1 MQRHLIDY
9 IRRPDTI
16 DEDAVS
22 YLLALTQEHPYFH
35 VARILLLQ
43 ALYKMHAPAYDE
55 TLRRTAILVPG
66 REAIFRL
73 TEEPHYTHAEERKRY
88 DETSETSAS
97 RTVSLIDNFLEAQT
111 PATPVSH
118 PIDAAQDYIGYLLQ
132 RESQEGRNRQ
142 EALPMNGGGVVEDFL
157 ENNNS
162 GRIVLNDNKVVEDFL
177 ENISDSRRIVLDDG
191 KDAEDQPENGPGRTT
206 PDEATGQPDK
216 SEEAQ
221 TAKTPK
227 KDVDNEILTEIMAG
241 IYIKQGKYENA
252 VKIIRQLSLKYPK
265 KNRYFADQIRF
276 LEKLIINNKHK

>member
-22 YLLALTQEHPYFH
+22 HLLALTQEHPYFH
-35 VARILLLQ
+35 VARILLLE
-43 ALYKMHAPAYDE
+43 ALYKMHAPTYDE

-88 DETSETSAS
+88 DETDDPSAS

-111 PATPVSH
+111 PATPVNH

-132 RESQEGRNRQ
+132 RESQEGHTRQ

-157 ENNNS
+157 ENEP
-162 GRIVLNDNKVVEDFL
+162 GRIIL
-177 ENISDSRRIVLDDG
+177 
-191 KDAEDQPENGPGRTT
+191 
-206 PDEATGQPDK
+206 DEAAKQPAER
-216 SEEAQ
+216 EEPQ
-221 TAKTPK
+221 TEK
-227 KDVDNEILTEIMAG
+227 KPQKGEENDILTEIMAG

>member
-1 MQRHLIDY
+1 MQRPLIDY
-9 IRRPDTI
+9 IRRPDTLDDNAI
-16 DEDAVS
+16 AQ
-22 YLLALTQEHPYFH
+22 LQTLTREHPYFH

-43 ALYKMHAPAYDE
+43 ALYRKHDPAYDE
-55 TLRRTAILVPG
+55 TLRRTAILVPN

-88 DETSETSAS
+88 EETEDSSNS

-111 PATPVSH
+111 PSTPVSH

-132 RESQEGRNRQ
+132 RENQQGGQRQ
-142 EALPMNGGGVVEDFL
+142 EALPMNGGGVVENFL
-157 ENNNS
+157 ENET
-162 GRIVLNDNKVVEDFL
+162 G
-177 ENISDSRRIVLDDG
+177 RIVLDDNN
-191 KDAEDQPENGPGRTT
+191 ENVHEGSQASSSQKPQ
-206 PDEATGQPDK
+206 DEV
-216 SEEAQ
+216 E
-221 TAKTPK
+221 
-227 KDVDNEILTEIMAG
+227 NEILTEIMAG

>member
-1 MQRHLIDY
+1 MQRHIIDY

-16 DEDAVS
+16 DDDAIAQ
-22 YLLALTQEHPYFH
+22 LQALTQEHPYFH
-35 VARILLLQ
+35 IARILLLQ
-43 ALYKMHAPAYDE
+43 ALYKKHAPAYDE
-55 TLRRTAILVPG
+55 TLRRTAILVPN

-73 TEEPHYTHAEERKRY
+73 TEEPHYTQAEEHKRY
-88 DETSETSAS
+88 EETTDDSES

-111 PATPVSH
+111 PVSPVSH

-132 RESQEGRNRQ
+132 QESRQGTQRQ

-157 ENNNS
+157 ENEH
-162 GRIVLNDNKVVEDFL
+162 G
-177 ENISDSRRIVLDDG
+177 RIVLDDNL
-191 KDAEDQPENGPGRTT
+191 EDEHNESQSDDSNVYEN
-206 PDEATGQPDK
+206 DEN
-216 SEEAQ
+216 
-221 TAKTPK
+221 
-227 KDVDNEILTEIMAG
+227 NEILTEIMAG

>member
-1 MQRHLIDY
+1 MQRHIIDY

-16 DEDAVS
+16 DDDAIAQ
-22 YLLALTQEHPYFH
+22 LQALTQEHPYFH
-35 VARILLLQ
+35 IARILLLQ
-43 ALYKMHAPAYDE
+43 ALYKKHDPAYDE
-55 TLRRTAILVPG
+55 TLRRTAILVPN

-73 TEEPHYTHAEERKRY
+73 TEEPHYTQAEEHKRY
-88 DETSETSAS
+88 EETTDDSES

-111 PATPVSH
+111 PVSPVSH

-132 RESQEGRNRQ
+132 QESRQGTQRQ

-157 ENNNS
+157 ENEH
-162 GRIVLNDNKVVEDFL
+162 G
-177 ENISDSRRIVLDDG
+177 RIVLDDNL
-191 KDAEDQPENGPGRTT
+191 EDEHNESQSDDSNVYEN
-206 PDEATGQPDK
+206 DEN
-216 SEEAQ
+216 
-221 TAKTPK
+221 
-227 KDVDNEILTEIMAG
+227 NEILTEIMAG

>member
-1 MQRHLIDY
+1 MQRHIIDY

-16 DEDAVS
+16 NDDAIS
-22 YLLALTQEHPYFH
+22 QLQELTKEYPYFH

-43 ALYKMHAPAYDE
+43 ALYKKHDPAYDE
-55 TLRRTAILVPG
+55 TLRQTAILVPS

-88 DETSETSAS
+88 EETNTDSTS
-97 RTVSLIDNFLEAQT
+97 RTVSLIDNFLEGQS
-111 PATPVSH
+111 PITPVNH

-132 RESQEGRNRQ
+132 QESLQGGKRQ

-157 ENNNS
+157 ENET
-162 GRIVLNDNKVVEDFL
+162 GRIVLSDNDDYE
-177 ENISDSRRIVLDDG
+177 EG
-191 KDAEDQPENGPGRTT
+191 KT
-206 PDEATGQPDK
+206 DESPTAQNDETG
-216 SEEAQ
+216 
-221 TAKTPK
+221 
-227 KDVDNEILTEIMAG
+227 EILTEIMAG

>member
-1 MQRHLIDY
+1 MQRHIIDY

-16 DEDAVS
+16 DDDAIAQ
-22 YLLALTQEHPYFH
+22 LQALTQEHPYFH
-35 VARILLLQ
+35 IARILLLQ
-43 ALYKMHAPAYDE
+43 ALYKKHDPAYDE
-55 TLRRTAILVPG
+55 TLRRTAILVPN

-73 TEEPHYTHAEERKRY
+73 TEEPHYTQAEERKRY
-88 DETSETSAS
+88 EETTDGPES

-111 PATPVSH
+111 PVSPVSH

-132 RESQEGRNRQ
+132 QESRQGTQRQ

-157 ENNNS
+157 ENEH
-162 GRIVLNDNKVVEDFL
+162 G
-177 ENISDSRRIVLDDG
+177 RIVLDDNL
-191 KDAEDQPENGPGRTT
+191 EDEQNESQSDNSNVYEN
-206 PDEATGQPDK
+206 DEN
-216 SEEAQ
+216 
-221 TAKTPK
+221 
-227 KDVDNEILTEIMAG
+227 NEILTEIMAG

>member
-1 MQRHLIDY
+1 MQRHIIDY

-16 DEDAVS
+16 DNDAIAQ
-22 YLLALTQEHPYFH
+22 LQALTQEHPYFH
-35 VARILLLQ
+35 IARILLLQ
-43 ALYKMHAPAYDE
+43 ALYKKHDPAYDE
-55 TLRRTAILVPG
+55 TLRRTAILVPN

-73 TEEPHYTHAEERKRY
+73 TEEPHYTQAEERKRY
-88 DETSETSAS
+88 EETTDDSES

-111 PATPVSH
+111 PVSPVSH

-132 RESQEGRNRQ
+132 QESRQGTQRQ

-157 ENNNS
+157 ENEH
-162 GRIVLNDNKVVEDFL
+162 G
-177 ENISDSRRIVLDDG
+177 RIVLDDNL
-191 KDAEDQPENGPGRTT
+191 EDEHNESQSDNSNVYEN
-206 PDEATGQPDK
+206 DEN
-216 SEEAQ
+216 
-221 TAKTPK
+221 
-227 KDVDNEILTEIMAG
+227 NEILTEIMAG

>member
-1 MQRHLIDY
+1 MQRHIIDY

-16 DEDAVS
+16 DDDAIAQ
-22 YLLALTQEHPYFH
+22 LQALTQEHPYFH
-35 VARILLLQ
+35 IARILLLQ
-43 ALYKMHAPAYDE
+43 ALYKKHDPAYDE
-55 TLRRTAILVPG
+55 TLRRTAILVPN

-73 TEEPHYTHAEERKRY
+73 TEEPHYTQAEERKRY
-88 DETSETSAS
+88 EETTDDSES

-111 PATPVSH
+111 PVSPVSH

-132 RESQEGRNRQ
+132 QESRQGTQRQ

-157 ENNNS
+157 ENEH
-162 GRIVLNDNKVVEDFL
+162 G
-177 ENISDSRRIVLDDG
+177 RIVLDDNL
-191 KDAEDQPENGPGRTT
+191 EDEHNESQSDDSNVHEN
-206 PDEATGQPDK
+206 DEN
-216 SEEAQ
+216 
-221 TAKTPK
+221 
-227 KDVDNEILTEIMAG
+227 NEILTEIMAG

>member
-1 MQRHLIDY
+1 MQRHIIDY

-16 DEDAVS
+16 DDDAIS
-22 YLLALTQEHPYFH
+22 QLQTLTQEHPYFH

-43 ALYKMHAPAYDE
+43 ALYKKHAPTYDE
-55 TLRRTAILVPG
+55 TLRRTAILVPS

-73 TEEPHYTHAEERKRY
+73 TEEPHYTHAEERRRY
-88 DETSETSAS
+88 NDDDDNTSDS
-97 RTVSLIDNFLEAQT
+97 RTVSLIDNFLETQT
-111 PATPVSH
+111 PTMPAGH

-132 RESQEGRNRQ
+132 RESQMGQQRQ

-157 ENNNS
+157 ENEH
-162 GRIVLNDNKVVEDFL
+162 G
-177 ENISDSRRIVLDDG
+177 RIVLDDNN
-191 KDAEDQPENGPGRTT
+191 ENEQEEEKTNDSR
-206 PDEATGQPDK
+206 K
-216 SEEAQ
+216 SQNEGN
-221 TAKTPK
+221 
-227 KDVDNEILTEIMAG
+227 NEILTEIMAG